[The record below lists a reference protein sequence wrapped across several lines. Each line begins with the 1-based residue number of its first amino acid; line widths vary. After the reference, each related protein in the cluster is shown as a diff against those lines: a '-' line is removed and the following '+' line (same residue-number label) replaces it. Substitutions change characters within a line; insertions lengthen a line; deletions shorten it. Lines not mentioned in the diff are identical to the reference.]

1 MTVTAAIGDAL
12 RLATAGIQLWL
23 LRILA
28 RKGLRTRFPI
38 FFCYT
43 AFVAVTVPLMTA
55 VSWIFVWGRDS
66 YTEYFY
72 TFWAQEAV
80 CSVLRF

>member
-55 VSWIFVWGRDS
+55 VSWIFVFLRDS
-66 YTEYFY
+66 YT
-72 TFWAQEAV
+72 
-80 CSVLRF
+80 